1 MASSADLPSAKPN
14 GKPSAKPGRQA
25 LVLFAHGARDARWRE
40 PFDRLHARLSA
51 RLPDCAVRLAFL
63 ELMTPDLPATLAQ
76 LAAQGIEDILVVP
89 VFFGQGGHLRRD
101 LPALLDDC
109 RARLPGVRIRCAAA
123 VGEADSVLDAIAA
136 YCAAALAGAAADA
149 SASDSTNDSTS
160 DSTDDSGNDPV
171 DGPASK
177 P

>member
-1 MASSADLPSAKPN
+1 MASRADQPSDKP
-14 GKPSAKPGRQA
+14 ARQA

-51 RLPDCAVRLAFL
+51 MLPDCAVRLAFL
-63 ELMTPDLPATLAQ
+63 ELMTPDLPGTLAQ
-76 LAAQGIEDILVVP
+76 LAAQNIGDILVVP

-109 RARLPGVRIRCAAA
+109 RARLPGVTIRCAAA

-136 YCAAALAGAAADA
+136 YCAAALAGAASAD
-149 SASDSTNDSTS
+149 STNKRSTNDSA
-160 DSTDDSGNDPV
+160 DSSAKD
-171 DGPASK
+171 
-177 P
+177 